1 MQNLNPCISNTTG
14 RQTALIASSSCASIA
29 DATAEQSKSSMRCN
43 NQTFCGTKMKDLDKE
58 CGITNILEDDKSP
71 KWSHYKTGIKQLES
85 DQVMT
90 GCLMKSISNTMKPH
104 LLAKI
109 SSSSSASK
117 TLQGRK
123 NKQPKAPQI
132 RARSVDTAL
141 SVFSSCT
148 SNESR
153 PKSQCIAISRLKKR
167 LVDGRHVC
175 MIGMI
180 FDDTNTIVN

>member
-1 MQNLNPCISNTTG
+1 MG
-14 RQTALIASSSCASIA
+14 
-29 DATAEQSKSSMRCN
+29 CN
-43 NQTFCGTKMKDLDKE
+43 NQTFCSTKMKDLDKE

-71 KWSHYKTGIKQLES
+71 KWSHYKTGINQLES

-104 LLAKI
+104 FLAKI
-109 SSSSSASK
+109 SSSSSANK
-117 TLQGRK
+117 TVQGRK
-123 NKQPKAPQI
+123 NKAPQI

-141 SVFSSCT
+141 SVFRSCT

-167 LVDGRHVC
+167 LVDGHHGC

-180 FDDTNTIVN
+180 FDDTNTIVS